1 MGRPSF
7 RACQSDRSARRRR
20 DNILARHQNSQRRL
34 EPTGQLL
41 PRPATAAGNTLGVRS
56 QRRTRTKQSFE
67 SDQRSHGGRALVPTG
82 LMGTAS
88 RKPIQLSRGRAAT
101 PPMDLVYEE
110 ATTEERRAILVH
122 LVDQVYLKHG
132 AVLGIRPT
140 LCAWPLMHAVYAQSL
155 QSVGWWAG
163 WVSGRPFKHTPSDSD
178 VRGAAKESRAG
189 KRLWITNTLSR
200 YSCTH
205 LYPQAQA
212 FL

>member
-110 ATTEERRAILVH
+110 VWKAYGSSNLPLAYVLVQLGEQLVLVRTRDQRRRTKRSFVF
-122 LVDQVYLKHG
+122 
-132 AVLGIRPT
+132 RPSS
-140 LCAWPLMHAVYAQSL
+140 CGMANRNEPQ
-155 QSVGWWAG
+155 
-163 WVSGRPFKHTPSDSD
+163 P
-178 VRGAAKESRAG
+178 
-189 KRLWITNTLSR
+189 
-200 YSCTH
+200 SCTSPFQINSQKAN
-205 LYPQAQA
+205 LA
-212 FL
+212 LLRIGGRG

>member
-110 ATTEERRAILVH
+110 VGKGTGIGLATSYGIVKQHGGHIWVYSEVDHGTTFKLYFPRVDAPLDRRSGIDTTAPLVGTETVLLVEDEPAVRRLA
-122 LVDQVYLKHG
+122 
-132 AVLGIRPT
+132 ARVLRT
-140 LCAWPLMHAVYAQSL
+140 LGY
-155 QSVGWWAG
+155 
-163 WVSGRPFKHTPSDSD
+163 
-178 VRGAAKESRAG
+178 
-189 KRLWITNTLSR
+189 
-200 YSCTH
+200 
-205 LYPQAQA
+205 
-212 FL
+212 

>member
-110 ATTEERRAILVH
+110 VWKAYGSSNLPLAYVLVQLGEQLVLVRTRDQRRRTKRSFVF
-122 LVDQVYLKHG
+122 
-132 AVLGIRPT
+132 RPSS
-140 LCAWPLMHAVYAQSL
+140 CVMANRNEL
-155 QSVGWWAG
+155 Q
-163 WVSGRPFKHTPSDSD
+163 P
-178 VRGAAKESRAG
+178 
-189 KRLWITNTLSR
+189 
-200 YSCTH
+200 SCTKIWFF
-205 LYPQAQA
+205 LGAPDFTVLWCPLAQKQHWWYG
-212 FL
+212 

>member
-110 ATTEERRAILVH
+110 ANLDKATGTWRGWYLPARERWQFDSTTYATPVQPFGSH
-122 LVDQVYLKHG
+122 K
-132 AVLGIRPT
+132 AST
-140 LCAWPLMHAVYAQSL
+140 HA
-155 QSVGWWAG
+155 
-163 WVSGRPFKHTPSDSD
+163 
-178 VRGAAKESRAG
+178 
-189 KRLWITNTLSR
+189 
-200 YSCTH
+200 
-205 LYPQAQA
+205 
-212 FL
+212 